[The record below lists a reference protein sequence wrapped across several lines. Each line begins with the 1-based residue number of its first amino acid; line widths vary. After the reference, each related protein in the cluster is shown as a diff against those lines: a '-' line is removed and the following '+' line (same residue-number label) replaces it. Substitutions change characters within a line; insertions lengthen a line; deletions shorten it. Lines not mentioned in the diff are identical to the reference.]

1 MMRWPWR
8 KDPKVEEALAGSAE
22 RLAQVK
28 KLQVELEPQLQRL
41 RRNVERNHF
50 EDAVTRVFRVVR

>member
-8 KDPKVEEALAGSAE
+8 KDPQVEEALTGSAE
-22 RLAQVK
+22 RLEQVQ
-28 KLQVELEPQLQRL
+28 KLQAELEPQLQRL

-50 EDAVTRVFRVVR
+50 EEAVTQVFRVVR